1 MVRLDQFNYLVGETI
16 LECQRIEHDIK
27 LIYAGMLKGELDE
40 NIKLVEN
47 KPLGPVLKDL
57 EDLDYSDEHPYLSRG
72 DYKLLNEIKDIRNW
86 LVHKA
91 YMEFLYLRDQ
101 QLDRAY
107 QNNYRKLLKFHDRMT
122 SLGDNVENV
131 RVDIMKH
138 FGRV

>member
-1 MVRLDQFNYLVGETI
+1 MVRLDEFHYLVGETI

-47 KPLGPVLKDL
+47 KPLGPVLKNL
-57 EDLDYSDEHPYLSRG
+57 EALDYSDEHPYLSRD

-107 QNNYRKLLKFHDRMT
+107 QRNHRKLLEFHDRMT
-122 SLGDNVENV
+122 ALGDNVENV
-131 RVDIMKH
+131 RIDIMKH